1 MPRSSRLLRTLL
13 SASILAPLAV
23 PAALAD
29 ANTQQ
34 RGDAALDRIVVTAGP
49 LGRYVDEMI
58 QPVSVLHGEELAR
71 RMAGSLGEM
80 LDGMPGVTNADFGP
94 GVGRPVIRGQQGSRV
109 MVLDDGLPVAD
120 VSGEGV
126 DHAVAIDARGASQIE
141 IFRGPS
147 TLMFGSGA
155 AGGVVNVRSQRFL
168 PTFADSPFLEM
179 DASYSPNGN
188 DRQLDLT
195 GEYQLGNGFALRAS
209 GGIRRTNDF
218 DINGFQEDD
227 QTEGFE
233 GRLQNSSIKT
243 ELASLTGIS
252 VGDWGFA
259 ALSASYWSTDYGIP
273 EVFDPQRIRGDG
285 SDDFERVT
293 ADYVRFDF
301 RSELN
306 NPLPG
311 FSLARLAA
319 AWTRYDQDES
329 EFKFNRADGSF
340 REEIVEATFEN
351 KEFEARADFLH
362 EPVAGWEGVI
372 GLQFTNRDFF
382 ADDPRGADRGFYVRP
397 NQTRTFAGYVIEERR
412 FGPALI
418 ELGARVEHTRSESD
432 PVIASRVPGVTMPDG
447 SFLPQ
452 PEQVPNLNTTAISL
466 SAATII
472 DIGPDYHLRFG
483 LTRAERTPSPE
494 QRYAFGRHSAAGTWE
509 VGNPDLDTERYLNF
523 EASIER
529 HTGPLRFDLT
539 AFYNRADNYIFLAS
553 EDDGTGN
560 PVFVN
565 DIGNREGE
573 GAAAGCLP
581 GDGGLC
587 RLRNQL
593 VFNQQDDAHF
603 YGAELGGSWEVVE
616 GDMPFTV
623 HFTADYVR
631 GSLRDGGDL
640 PRISP
645 WRYGLGA
652 STRLGDLSL
661 RADYLRVNAQN
672 RVAEAE
678 SETGGYDLVSFDAS
692 YALPF
697 EGLDASL
704 YLKGRNLLDEAGRR
718 HTSFF
723 KDEAPIIGRA
733 IYFGVRARFGGN

>member
-1 MPRSSRLLRTLL
+1 MVRFSLVSSTALAIATGMMLL
-13 SASILAPLAV
+13 
-23 PAALAD
+23 PAGYAD
-29 ANTQQ
+29 ANAQQ

-49 LGRYVDEMI
+49 LGRRYVDEMI
-58 QPVSVLHGEELAR
+58 QPVSVLHGAELQR

-168 PTFADSPFLEM
+168 PTFAASPFLEV

-195 GEYQLGNGFALRAS
+195 GELQLGEGFALRAS
-209 GGIRRTNDF
+209 GGIRRTGDF

-233 GRLQNSSIKT
+233 GRLQNSSIET
-243 ELASLTGIS
+243 ELASLTGVS
-252 VGDWGFA
+252 AGDWGFA
-259 ALSASYWSTDYGIP
+259 ALSASYWATDYGIP
-273 EVFDPQRIRGDG
+273 EVFDPMRVRGDG
-285 SDDFERVT
+285 SDHIERVT
-293 ADYVRFDF
+293 ADYIRFDF

-311 FSLARLAA
+311 FSLARFAA
-319 AWTRYDQDES
+319 AWTRYDQDETEL
-329 EFKFNRADGSF
+329 EFSRTDGSF
-340 REEIVEATFEN
+340 EEAVVEATFEN
-351 KEFEARADFLH
+351 KEFEARADLLH
-362 EPVAGWEGVI
+362 QPVVGWEGVI

-397 NQTRTFAGYVIEERR
+397 NQTRTFAGYIIEERR
-412 FGPALI
+412 FGPAVI
-418 ELGARVEHTRSESD
+418 ELGARVERTLSESD
-432 PVIASRVPGVTMPDG
+432 PVVASRVPGVTLPDG

-452 PEQVPNLNTTAISL
+452 PEQISDRNTTAVSL

-472 DIGPDYHLRFG
+472 DVGTDYHLRFG

-494 QRYAFGRHSAAGTWE
+494 QRYAFGRHSAAGTFE
-509 VGNPDLDTERYLNF
+509 IGNPDLDTERYLNF
-523 EASIER
+523 EASFER
-529 HTGPLRFDLT
+529 HQGPLRFDLT
-539 AFYNRADNYIFLAS
+539 AFYNRADNYIYLAS

-573 GAAAGCLP
+573 GAAAGCAP
-581 GDGGLC
+581 GAGGLC

-603 YGAELGGSWEVVE
+603 YGAELGGSWEVAE
-616 GDMPFTV
+616 GDMPLTL

-631 GSLRDGGDL
+631 GSLRHGGDL

-645 WRYGLGA
+645 WRYSIGA
-652 STRLGDLSL
+652 STRVGDLAL

-678 SETGGYDLVSFDAS
+678 SGTGGYNLLSFDAN
-692 YALPF
+692 YALPVD
-697 EGLDASL
+697 GIDATI

-723 KDEAPIIGRA
+723 RDEAPIIGRA
-733 IYFGVRARFGGN
+733 IYLGVRARFGG

>member
-1 MPRSSRLLRTLL
+1 MLRNALLL
-13 SASILAPLAV
+13 STTIAFGLGSVAF
-23 PAALAD
+23 AD
-29 ANTQQ
+29 TAFAQQ

-49 LGRYVDEMI
+49 LGRRYVDEMI
-58 QPVSVLHGEELAR
+58 QPVSVLHGAELER
-71 RMAGSLGEM
+71 RMAASLGEM
-80 LDGMPGVTNADFGP
+80 LDGLPGVNNADFGQ

-120 VSGEGV
+120 VSGEGA

-168 PTFADSPFLEM
+168 PTFAASPFLEA
-179 DASYSPNGN
+179 DISYSPNGN
-188 DRQLDLT
+188 DRQIDLA

-209 GGIRRTNDF
+209 GGLRRSNDF
-218 DINGFQEDD
+218 DINGFQAED

-233 GRLQNSSIKT
+233 GRLQNSSVKT
-243 ELASLTGIS
+243 ELASLTGVS
-252 VGDWGFA
+252 AGDWGFA

-285 SDDFERVT
+285 SDEYERIV
-293 ADYVRFDF
+293 ADYIRFDF

-319 AWTRYDQDES
+319 AWTRYDQEEVGFEFSRSTGELEDS
-329 EFKFNRADGSF
+329 E
-340 REEIVEATFEN
+340 VEALFEN
-351 KEFEARADFLH
+351 KEFEARADLLH
-362 EPVAGWEGVI
+362 NPIGGWEGVI

-382 ADDPRGADRGFYVRP
+382 ADLPEDDDAGFYVRP

-412 FGPALI
+412 FGPAVL

-432 PVIASRVPGVTMPDG
+432 PAPVVDVPGITLPDG

-452 PEQVPNLNTTAISL
+452 QAQFANRNTTAVSL

-472 DIGPDYHLRFG
+472 EITEDYHLRFG

-494 QRYAFGRHSAAGTWE
+494 QRYAFGRHAAAGTFE
-509 VGNPDLDTERYLNF
+509 IGDPDLETERYLNF

-529 HTGPLRFDLT
+529 HTGPLRFDVT
-539 AFYNRADNYIFLAS
+539 AFYNRADNYIYLAS

-565 DIGNREGE
+565 DVGNREGE

-581 GDGGLC
+581 DDDGLC

-593 VFNQQDDAHF
+593 VFNQQEDAHF
-603 YGAELGGSWEVVE
+603 YGAELGGSWELAQSPT
-616 GDMPFTV
+616 PFTL

-645 WRYGLGA
+645 WRYGIGA
-652 STRLGDLSL
+652 STQLGDLTL
-661 RADYLRVNAQN
+661 RADYLRVNSQS

-678 SETGGYDLVSFDAS
+678 SPTDGYDLVSFDAT

-697 EGLDASL
+697 EGINASL

-733 IYFGVRARFGGN
+733 IYFGVRTRFGGN

>member
-1 MPRSSRLLRTLL
+1 MLKNTLL
-13 SASILAPLAV
+13 LSTTIAFGLGSMAFADTAV
-23 PAALAD
+23 A
-29 ANTQQ
+29 QQ

-49 LGRYVDEMI
+49 LGRRYVDEMI
-58 QPVSVLHGEELAR
+58 QPVSVLHGAELER
-71 RMAGSLGEM
+71 RMAASLGEM
-80 LDGMPGVTNADFGP
+80 LDGMPGVSNADFGP

-120 VSGEGV
+120 VSGEGA

-141 IFRGPS
+141 IFRGPT

-168 PTFADSPFLEM
+168 PTFAASPFLEA
-179 DASYSPNGN
+179 DLSYSPNGN
-188 DRQLDLT
+188 DRQIDLS

-209 GGIRRTNDF
+209 GGLRRSNDF
-218 DINGFQEDD
+218 DINGFQEED

-233 GRLQNSSIKT
+233 GRLQNSAVKT

-252 VGDWGFA
+252 AGDWGFA

-285 SDDFERVT
+285 SDEYERII
-293 ADYVRFDF
+293 ADYIRVDF

-311 FSLARLAA
+311 FSLARLAV
-319 AWTRYDQDES
+319 AWTRYDQEEVEFEFSRSTGELEDS
-329 EFKFNRADGSF
+329 E
-340 REEIVEATFEN
+340 VEALFEN

-362 EPVAGWEGVI
+362 NPVAGWEGVI

-382 ADDPRGADRGFYVRP
+382 ADLPEDDDAGFYVRP

-412 FGPALI
+412 FGPAVL
-418 ELGARVEHTRSESD
+418 ELGARIEHSRSESD
-432 PVIASRVPGVTMPDG
+432 PAPVVDVPGITLADG

-452 PEQVPNLNTTAISL
+452 QAQFASRNTTAVSL

-472 DIGPDYHLRFG
+472 DITEDYHLRFG

-494 QRYAFGRHSAAGTWE
+494 QRYAFGRHSAAGTFE
-509 VGNPDLDTERYLNF
+509 IGDPDLDTERYLNF
-523 EASIER
+523 EASFER

-539 AFYNRADNYIFLAS
+539 AFYNRADNYIYLAS

-581 GDGGLC
+581 DEGGLC

-593 VFNQQDDAHF
+593 VFNQQEDAHF
-603 YGAELGGSWEVVE
+603 YGAELGGSWELVQ
-616 GDMPFTV
+616 GPMPFTL

-645 WRYGLGA
+645 WRYGIGA
-652 STRLGDLSL
+652 STQLGDLAL
-661 RADYLRVNAQN
+661 RADYLRVNSQN

-678 SETGGYDLVSFDAS
+678 SPTDGYDLVSFDAT

-697 EGLDASL
+697 EGINASL

-733 IYFGVRARFGGN
+733 IYFGVRTRFGGN